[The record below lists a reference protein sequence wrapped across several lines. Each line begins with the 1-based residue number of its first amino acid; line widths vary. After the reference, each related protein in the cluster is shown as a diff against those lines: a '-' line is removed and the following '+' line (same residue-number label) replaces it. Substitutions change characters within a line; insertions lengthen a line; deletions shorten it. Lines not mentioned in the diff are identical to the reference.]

1 MNFDLAWER
10 AAAAEDA
17 EALTG
22 TVLRVARFAIHDGPG
37 IRTTVFLK
45 GCPLRCA
52 WCHSPESQLPAPEF
66 MPQPD
71 RCLRCGAC
79 TAACPRGV
87 LPAAVADSPAP
98 EGCTACAACAAACP
112 TGARELVG
120 HATTVD
126 ALMALVERD
135 RIFYDES
142 GGGVTFSGGEPLLQ
156 TAFVLEAAHA
166 CRDAGIHVAIDTCGH
181 VPPEALLAAA
191 READLF
197 LFDLKIADGDAHRRF
212 TGVPNDL
219 ILSNLERLASVH
231 PRVVVRFPLIPGV
244 NDDDRNVRA
253 VGALLAS
260 FRLTRVDV
268 LPYHRAGLAKYHRLH
283 RPYALEE
290 TEPPSPAQVARVVQR
305 LESHGLIVGP
315 AGRDARAAASHARP
329 PD

>member
-1 MNFDLAWER
+1 MSFEAADTRAADGSR
-10 AAAAEDA
+10 AAAGE
-17 EALTG
+17 LTG
-22 TVLRVARFAIHDGPG
+22 TVLRITRFAIHDGPG

-52 WCHSPESQLPAPEF
+52 WCHSPESQRRPPEF

-71 RCLRCGAC
+71 RCIRCGSC
-79 TAACPRGV
+79 TAACPHGV
-87 LPAAVADSPAP
+87 LPAAVADRAAPA
-98 EGCTACAACAAACP
+98 GCTTCGACTGACP

-120 HATTVD
+120 HPTTVD

-156 TAFVLEAAHA
+156 AEFVLEAAA
-166 CRDAGIHVAIDTCGH
+166 SCRASGLHVAVDTCGH
-181 VPPEALLAAA
+181 ADPEALLAVA

-197 LFDLKIADGDAHRRF
+197 LFDLKVVDQDAHRRF

-219 ILSNLERLASVH
+219 ILSNLERLAAIH
-231 PRVVVRFPLIPGV
+231 PRVLVRFPLIPGV
-244 NDDDRNVRA
+244 NDDDANVRGM
-253 VGALLAS
+253 GALLAS

-283 RPYALEE
+283 RPYALVDA
-290 TEPPSPAQVARVVQR
+290 EPPSPARVAHVVR
-305 LESHGLIVGP
+305 LLESHGLIVGW
-315 AGRDARAAASHARP
+315 AGRDARPLR
-329 PD
+329 DR